1 MNYLCE
7 YIRNAKR
14 EPIGCIVAIDKDSIG
29 ISLLNPK
36 DEFNKKIAKNIAIGR
51 AELGFFPKVPVK
63 KEGLVERS
71 IQRMVDRA
79 DRYFKTEYAR

>member
-1 MNYLCE
+1 MLIE

-14 EPIGCIVAIDKDSIG
+14 EPIGCIVAINKDSIG

-36 DEFNKKIAKNIAIGR
+36 DEFDKKIAKNIAIGR
-51 AELGFFPKVPVK
+51 AELGIFPEIPIK